1 MRIFNSLDEIGEIEE
16 TVTALGNFDGIH
28 KGHQALIDEAVN
40 TAKEMGLKSAV
51 FTFSNHP
58 RNVLAGDCVVKN
70 VIYADEKM
78 RLLEKAGIDYL
89 FSVDFDKYIMSRTP
103 EEFVDEI
110 LVRKFRMKAAVCGFN
125 FTYGYKAAGTS
136 ESLTEYA
143 GSKGIEVHVI
153 DPVKV
158 GGEIVSSTLI
168 RRLVEEGRMEK
179 VRDMM
184 GRPYM
189 IRGEIVHGNKLGG
202 PVLGFPTCNTT
213 LDKNMVAPLKGAYV
227 TKCVIGSAEYA
238 SMTNVGTKP
247 TIGDYQTNVE
257 THIFDFDKDVYGRQI
272 EVYFLSLIRPE
283 QKFASLDELIAQ
295 LVRDKKY
302 AREKLGI

>member
-158 GGEIVSSTLI
+158 DGEIVSSTLI

>member
-158 GGEIVSSTLI
+158 DGKIVSSTLI

>member
-1 MRIFNSLDEIGEIEE
+1 M
-16 TVTALGNFDGIH
+16 
-28 KGHQALIDEAVN
+28 
-40 TAKEMGLKSAV
+40 
-51 FTFSNHP
+51 
-58 RNVLAGDCVVKN
+58 
-70 VIYADEKM
+70 
-78 RLLEKAGIDYL
+78 
-89 FSVDFDKYIMSRTP
+89 
-103 EEFVDEI
+103 
-110 LVRKFRMKAAVCGFN
+110 
-125 FTYGYKAAGTS
+125 GYKAAGTS

-158 GGEIVSSTLI
+158 DGEIVSSTLI

-213 LDKNMVAPLKGAYV
+213 LDKNMVAPLKGADA

>member
-153 DPVKV
+153 DPVRV
-158 GGEIVSSTLI
+158 DGEIVSSTLI